1 MTSSHDP
8 LLALVAD
15 TNVNLSPLTER
26 LWANKIP
33 HRVVVQDGKQCLLL
47 ARENDLPQMKTWLE
61 EWQNNQL
68 DQSDLIPD
76 SADGSAMMKG
86 LLNIA
91 EAPLATLCIPLFVMM
106 FAWMHISTDWNQ
118 WLLLGESLW
127 PQQRFALSA
136 YTDMG
141 FWELW
146 RPTLLHFSVLH
157 ILMNMFWWWLLARR
171 IERIDGKLALI
182 SMILICGVLGNAA
195 QWWYAGP
202 GFGGASGVT
211 LGMLA
216 WVASRQR
223 RLRLPYQLPP
233 ALLPIMVGW
242 LLLTLMGDTIV
253 PGLSGTAHGA
263 HFGGLLAGLLCAFI
277 WPANSAL
284 QSNT

>member
-47 ARENDLPQMKTWLE
+47 AREGDLPQVKTWLE

-68 DQSDLIPD
+68 DQTDLIPD

-127 PQQRFALSA
+127 PQQRFDFSA
-136 YTDMG
+136 YVDMG
-141 FWELW
+141 FWQLW

-171 IERIDGKLALI
+171 IECIDGKLALI
-182 SMILICGVLGNAA
+182 SVILICGVLGNAA

-242 LLLTLMGDTIV
+242 LLLTLMGDTLV

-277 WPANSAL
+277 WPANRAL